1 MSQSMIDPKKNRQL
15 LIDDGAIETADGVRR
30 VLHEPIKCGPMIRGG
45 VQSRT
50 PPMWNPEKE
59 LWEWWYMGQFTH
71 YATSSDGENWELPSL
86 GLYEWEGSRQ
96 NNIACDPAMPRLYHI
111 MRDEADPDSGRRYK
125 GLFGSGGRQLGVSP
139 DGFDWTM
146 LDVTIPSSDE
156 SQFTYDPQT
165 GRYLAFVKLGTD
177 WGRSVW
183 LSTSEDFRS
192 FTEPELIFH
201 SDEVDWENCR
211 QRVREII
218 ENPVYLTP
226 PIVDDEDYKAE
237 IYNMAVLPYQGLYV
251 GFPTVF
257 NPFGAIPPPATNYT
271 RINQIEMSVSRD
283 LHHWERVA
291 DREIFIGVEP
301 WRGDNYGTCQLLPA
315 GAPVVREDG
324 EIWCYYNALRLPGSR
339 EQYQEYNR
347 SKELFRLG
355 VSPEVFE
362 DSGAL
367 SLAKL
372 PQDRFAALEADEA
385 GQILTKPFD
394 LKGEDVYINAD
405 ASWGKI
411 YVEIADAETRK
422 AHTGFWV
429 PAEEPAPF
437 VGDEVRAK
445 VAWKPTHDLV
455 FERPVRLRF
464 YLHQA
469 RLYSFWIE

>member
-1 MSQSMIDPKKNRQL
+1 
-15 LIDDGAIETADGVRR
+15 
-30 VLHEPIKCGPMIRGG
+30 
-45 VQSRT
+45 
-50 PPMWNPEKE
+50 
-59 LWEWWYMGQFTH
+59 
-71 YATSSDGENWELPSL
+71 
-86 GLYEWEGSRQ
+86 
-96 NNIACDPAMPRLYHI
+96 
-111 MRDEADPDSGRRYK
+111 
-125 GLFGSGGRQLGVSP
+125 
-139 DGFDWTM
+139 
-146 LDVTIPSSDE
+146 
-156 SQFTYDPQT
+156 
-165 GRYLAFVKLGTD
+165 
-177 WGRSVW
+177 
-183 LSTSEDFRS
+183 
-192 FTEPELIFH
+192 
-201 SDEVDWENCR
+201 
-211 QRVREII
+211 
-218 ENPVYLTP
+218 
-226 PIVDDEDYKAE
+226 
-237 IYNMAVLPYQGLYV
+237 LPYQGLYV

>member
-1 MSQSMIDPKKNRQL
+1 MTGMINPRTYRQL

-30 VLHEPIKCGPMIRGG
+30 VLQEPAKCGPMIRGG

-50 PPMWNPEKE
+50 TPLWNPEKGF
-59 LWEWWYMGQFTH
+59 WEWWYMGGSTR
-71 YATSSDGENWELPSL
+71 YATSVDGENWELPDL

-96 NNIACDPAMPRLYHI
+96 NNIACAPDMPLLYHI
-111 MRDEADPDSGRRYK
+111 VRDEADADAGRRYK
-125 GLFGSGGRQLGVSP
+125 GLFGHNGRQLAVSP

-146 LDVTIPSSDE
+146 LEERIPSADE

-165 GRYLAFVKLGTD
+165 GQYLALVKLGTE

-183 LSTSEDFRS
+183 LSTSEDFSS

-211 QRVREII
+211 RRVREII
-218 ENPVYLTP
+218 ENPAYLTP

-257 NPFGAIPPPATNYT
+257 NPIGAIPPPATNYT

-283 LHHWERVA
+283 LHNWERVA
-291 DREIFIGVEP
+291 DRQVFIGVEP

-315 GAPVVREDG
+315 GAPVVRDDG
-324 EIWCYYNALRLPGSR
+324 EIWCYYNALRMPGSR
-339 EQYQEYNR
+339 EQYQEFNR

-355 VSPEVFE
+355 VQADVF
-362 DSGAL
+362 DDGGAL

-385 GQILTKPFD
+385 GQILTKPFE
-394 LKGEDVYINAD
+394 LKGEDVYINAE
-405 ASWGKI
+405 ATWGEVF
-411 YVEIADAETRK
+411 VEIADAETRK

-429 PAEEPAPF
+429 PGETPEPF
-437 VGDEVRAK
+437 VGNEVRAK
-445 VAWKPTHDLV
+445 VAWKPDHDLV
-455 FERPVRLRF
+455 FEKPVRLRF

-469 RLYSFWIE
+469 RLFSFWIE